1 MKAVISTVSQA
12 SVDVRDASG
21 EVRRVGEVSGP
32 ALLAL
37 IGSGRDDDA
46 DAWETMVRK
55 IAELRLFPASGE
67 PWGGQRDLSV
77 EEVGGSVLVVSQFTL
92 MGKTKRGRRP
102 SWSEAMPSPAA
113 EPVIEKIV
121 HGLRNRGI
129 HVETG
134 EFGADMQV
142 SSVNEGPYTVLVEC

>member
-1 MKAVISTVSQA
+1 WGSSWTSFATASYCRAAWSTGQKGKWRIMKAVISTVSQA
-12 SVDVRDASG
+12 SVDVRDKSG
-21 EVRRVGEVSGP
+21 ERRRVGEVSGP

-37 IGSGRDDDA
+37 IGSGKDDDA

-102 SWSEAMPSPAA
+102 SWSEDRKG
-113 EPVIEKIV
+113 V
-121 HGLRNRGI
+121 
-129 HVETG
+129 VE
-134 EFGADMQV
+134 
-142 SSVNEGPYTVLVEC
+142 